1 MAVLLVILM
10 IGVTPAFAADS
21 SVNQQTV
28 TSTAVKETS
37 NDIGDASDLT
47 GEDSG
52 YIDGY
57 DDDGNYIGQYTVVDP
72 SDYGETSD
80 EDSIHADES
89 DDADSSIV
97 SSFNAPDSG
106 ENGDYIDESDNNQMV
121 NLASINQF
129 DEDNNDEFNAD
140 DTNQP
145 DNNGDYLAVDELNA
159 PDISDGNEFEGSG
172 NYAVNEL
179 NVPDQPDE
187 NDDQLIDDN
196 QLDGNGDYIITEM
209 CFEFEYN
216 EYPDINQLNE
226 DLDDSELCDG
236 NYSMIKLSNDQ
247 LSEGETAPQ
256 IDTNVSTNC
265 KPLLLT
271 IVNGLCGVV
280 QATLKGVGNVCMVLG
295 NDFETIL

>member
-1 MAVLLVILM
+1 MKVLMAVLLVILM

-37 NDIGDASDLT
+37 NDISDASDLT

-57 DDDGNYIGQYTVVDP
+57 DDDGNYIGQYIVVDP
-72 SDYGETSD
+72 SDYAETSN
-80 EDSIHADES
+80 EDSTNADES
-89 DDADSSIV
+89 DNS
-97 SSFNAPDSG
+97 
-106 ENGDYIDESDNNQMV
+106 QMV
-121 NLASINQF
+121 NSASIDQF

-159 PDISDGNEFEGSG
+159 PDISDGNEFDDSG
-172 NYAVNEL
+172 NYTVNEL
-179 NVPDQPDE
+179 DVPDQPDE
-187 NDDQLIDDN
+187 NDNYQLTDDN
-196 QLDGNGDYIITEM
+196 QLDENGDYITTEIY
-209 CFEFEYN
+209 FEFEYN
-216 EYPDINQLNE
+216 EYPDINHLNE
-226 DLDDSELCDG
+226 DLDDNELCDG